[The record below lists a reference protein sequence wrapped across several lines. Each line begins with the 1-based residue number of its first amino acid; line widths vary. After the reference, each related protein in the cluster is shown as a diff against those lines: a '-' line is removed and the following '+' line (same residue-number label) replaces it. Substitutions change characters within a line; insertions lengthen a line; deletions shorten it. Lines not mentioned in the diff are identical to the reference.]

1 MGRPKLPETEKLV
14 PAKTSLPPDLF
25 DAVHRHATRR
35 SMTIADVIRLVVTRA
50 FREPETADS
59 VPSLK
64 L

>member
-1 MGRPKLPETEKLV
+1 MGRPKLPDSEKLV

-35 SMTIADVIRLVVTRA
+35 SLTIADVIRVVVTQA
-50 FREPETADS
+50 FREPETTSRA
-59 VPSLK
+59 PSLK